1 VWIVRP
7 VLRNTLGGFMEN
19 LFAGFVAL
27 MLFVYLI
34 LAMIRSEKF

>member
-1 VWIVRP
+1 
-7 VLRNTLGGFMEN
+7 MEN